1 MLISMTGFGR
11 AEFQDGDYTYQAEIR
26 SVNNL
31 FIEINTRLPK
41 AYVDLEQPLK
51 KLIKSH
57 CSRGSIS
64 LTISLGNSNE
74 GSGEWDVK
82 PNLPL
87 ATQYIDALNQIRD
100 SLGLQGEIDLKSIVG
115 LRDIIKIEPVTLDP
129 AKKDL
134 ILNITTEALTSLQKM
149 REEEGENLQKDLAQR
164 IDSIESHA
172 AEIESRHPE
181 VIKEYQEKLNER
193 IKTLNEGVGLDETRL
208 AQEAAL
214 LADRSD
220 ITEEMTRLRSHLNQF
235 RNFFNTKE
243 PIGRKLEFITQ
254 EINREVNTTGSK
266 SSDITISNGVI
277 EMKSELEKIR
287 EQVQNIE

>member
-1 MLISMTGFGR
+1 MTGFGR
-11 AEFQDGDYTYQAEIR
+11 AECQEGDYTYQAEIR
-26 SVNNL
+26 SVNNR

-51 KLIKSH
+51 KLIKTH
-57 CSRGSIS
+57 CSRGSINLS
-64 LTISLGNSNE
+64 ISLGNSNE

-87 ATQYIDALNQIRD
+87 AIQYVDALKKIQD
-100 SLGLQGEIDLKSIVG
+100 SLGIESEIDLKSVVG

-134 ILNITTEALTSLQKM
+134 ILNITTEVLASLKNM
-149 REEEGENLQKDLAQR
+149 RIEEGENLQKDLAQR
-164 IDSIESHA
+164 IDAIENHA

-220 ITEEMTRLRSHLNQF
+220 VTEEMTRLKSHLNQF

-266 SSDITISNGVI
+266 SSDTEVSNRVI

>member
-1 MLISMTGFGR
+1 MTGFGR
-11 AEFQDGDYTYQAEIR
+11 AECQEGDYTYQAEIR
-26 SVNNL
+26 SVNNR

-51 KLIKSH
+51 KLIKTH
-57 CSRGSIS
+57 CSRGSIN
-64 LTISLGNSNE
+64 LTITLGNSNE

-87 ATQYIDALNQIRD
+87 ATQYVDALKQIQV
-100 SLGLQGEIDLKSIVG
+100 SLGIEGEIDLKSVVG
-115 LRDIIKIEPVTLDP
+115 LRDIIKIEPVTIDP

-134 ILNITTEALTSLQKM
+134 ILNITTEVLASLKKM
-149 REEEGENLQKDLAQR
+149 RVEEGENLQKDLAQR
-164 IDSIESHA
+164 IDAIENHA

-220 ITEEMTRLRSHLNQF
+220 VTEEMTRLKSHLNQF
-235 RNFFNTKE
+235 RNFFNANE

-266 SSDITISNGVI
+266 SSDIIISNRVI

>member
-11 AEFQDGDYTYQAEIR
+11 AECQEGDYTYQAEIR
-26 SVNNL
+26 SVNNR

-57 CSRGSIS
+57 CARGSIN
-64 LTISLGNSNE
+64 LTISLANSNE

-82 PNLPL
+82 PNLSL
-87 ATQYIDALNQIRD
+87 ATQYIEALNQIRD
-100 SLGLQGEIDLKSIVG
+100 SLGLQGEIDLKSVVG
-115 LRDIIKIEPVTLDP
+115 LRDIIKIEPVALDP

-134 ILNITTEALTSLQKM
+134 ILNITTEALVSLQKM
-149 REEEGENLQKDLAQR
+149 RSEEGENLQTDLTER
-164 IDSIESHA
+164 IDAIESHA

-220 ITEEMTRLRSHLNQF
+220 VTEEMTRLKSHLNQF
-235 RNFFNTKE
+235 RNFFNANE

-266 SSDITISNGVI
+266 SSDIIISNRVI

>member
-11 AEFQDGDYTYQAEIR
+11 AECQEGDYTYQAEIR
-26 SVNNL
+26 SVNNR

-57 CSRGSIS
+57 CSRGSINLS
-64 LTISLGNSNE
+64 ISLANSNE

-82 PNLPL
+82 PNLSL

-100 SLGLQGEIDLKSIVG
+100 SLGLQGEVDLKSIVG
-115 LRDIIKIEPVTLDP
+115 LRDIIKIEPVALDP

-134 ILNITTEALTSLQKM
+134 ILNITTEALVSLQKM
-149 REEEGENLQKDLAQR
+149 REEEGKNMQTDLAQR
-164 IDSIESHA
+164 IDAIESHA

-181 VIKEYQEKLNER
+181 AIKEYQEKLNER

-220 ITEEMTRLRSHLNQF
+220 VTEEMTRLKSHLDQF

-266 SSDITISNGVI
+266 SSDTEVSNRVI

>member
-1 MLISMTGFGR
+1 MTGFGR
-11 AEFQDGDYTYQAEIR
+11 AECQEGDYTYQAEIR
-26 SVNNL
+26 SVNNR

-51 KLIKSH
+51 KLIKTH

-87 ATQYIDALNQIRD
+87 AIQYVDALKQIQD
-100 SLGLQGEIDLKSIVG
+100 SLGIESEIDLKSVVG

-134 ILNITTEALTSLQKM
+134 ILNITTKVLASLKKM
-149 REEEGENLQKDLAQR
+149 RVEEGENLQKDLAQR
-164 IDSIESHA
+164 IDAIENHA

-193 IKTLNEGVGLDETRL
+193 IKTLNEGLDLDETRL

-220 ITEEMTRLRSHLNQF
+220 VTEEMTRLKSHLNQF
-235 RNFFNTKE
+235 RNFFNANE

-266 SSDITISNGVI
+266 SSDIIISNRVI

>member
-1 MLISMTGFGR
+1 MTGFGR
-11 AEFQDGDYTYQAEIR
+11 AECQEGDYTYQAEIR
-26 SVNNL
+26 SVNNR

-51 KLIKSH
+51 KLIKTH

-87 ATQYIDALNQIRD
+87 ATQYVDALNQIRD
-100 SLGLQGEIDLKSIVG
+100 SLGIEGEIDLKSVAG

-134 ILNITTEALTSLQKM
+134 ILNITTEVLASLKKM
-149 REEEGENLQKDLAQR
+149 RVEEGENLQKDLAQR
-164 IDSIESHA
+164 IDAIENHA

-193 IKTLNEGVGLDETRL
+193 IKTLNEGLDLDETRL

-220 ITEEMTRLRSHLNQF
+220 VTEEMTRLKSHLNQF
-235 RNFFNTKE
+235 RNFFNANE

-266 SSDITISNGVI
+266 SNDIVISNRVI

>member
-11 AEFQDGDYTYQAEIR
+11 AECQEGDYTYQAEIR
-26 SVNNL
+26 SVNNR

-64 LTISLGNSNE
+64 LTISLANSSE
-74 GSGEWDVK
+74 GSGEWEVK

-87 ATQYIDALNQIRD
+87 ATQYVDALNQIRD

-115 LRDIIKIEPVTLDP
+115 LRDIIKIEPVALDP

-134 ILNITTEALTSLQKM
+134 ILNITTEALVSLQKM
-149 REEEGENLQKDLAQR
+149 REEEGKNMQKDLAQR
-164 IDSIESHA
+164 IDAIESHA

-220 ITEEMTRLRSHLNQF
+220 ITEEMTRLKSHLNQF
-235 RNFFNTKE
+235 RNFFDAKE

-266 SSDITISNGVI
+266 SSDTEVSNRVI

>member
-11 AEFQDGDYTYQAEIR
+11 AESQEGDYTYQAEIR
-26 SVNNL
+26 SVNNR

-51 KLIKSH
+51 KIIKSH
-57 CSRGSIS
+57 CSRGSIN
-64 LTISLGNSNE
+64 LTISLANSNE
-74 GSGEWDVK
+74 GSGEWDVR
-82 PNLPL
+82 PNLSL
-87 ATQYIDALNQIRD
+87 ATQYVDALNQIRD
-100 SLGLQGEIDLKSIVG
+100 SLGLHGEIDLKSLVG
-115 LRDIIKIEPVTLDP
+115 LRDIIKIEPVALDP

-134 ILNITTEALTSLQKM
+134 ILNIATEALTSLQKM
-149 REEEGENLQKDLAQR
+149 RKEEGENMQKDLAQR
-164 IDSIESHA
+164 IDAIESHA

-220 ITEEMTRLRSHLNQF
+220 ITEEMTRLRSHLKQF
-235 RNFFNTKE
+235 RNFFNAKE

-266 SSDITISNGVI
+266 SSDISISNRVI

>member
-1 MLISMTGFGR
+1 MTGFGR
-11 AEFQDGDYTYQAEIR
+11 AECQEDDYTYQAEIR
-26 SVNNL
+26 SVNNR

-41 AYVDLEQPLK
+41 AYSDLEQPLK

-64 LTISLGNSNE
+64 LTISLEFSND
-74 GSGEWDVK
+74 SLGEWEIK

-87 ATQYIDALNQIRD
+87 AKQYLDALKNIQN
-100 SLGLQGEIDLKSIVG
+100 SLGLTGDVDLKSVIG
-115 LRDIIKIEPVTLDP
+115 LREIIKIDPVTIDP

-134 ILNITTEALTSLQKM
+134 ILNITKEALASLQKM
-149 REEEGENLQKDLAQR
+149 REEEGKTLQKDLAQR
-164 IDSIESHA
+164 IDFIETHLA
-172 AEIESRHPE
+172 DIESRHPQ
-181 VIKEYQEKLNER
+181 VIGEYQEKLKER
-193 IKTLNEGVGLDETRL
+193 IKNITDGLELDETRL

-220 ITEEMTRLRSHLNQF
+220 ITEEMTRLKSHLNQF
-235 RNFFNTKE
+235 RSFFNTNE

-266 SSDITISNGVI
+266 SSDITISKRVI
-277 EMKSELEKIR
+277 EVKSELEKIR

>member
-1 MLISMTGFGR
+1 MLNSMTGFGR
-11 AEFQDGDYTYQAEIR
+11 AECQEGDYTYQAEIR
-26 SVNNL
+26 SVNNR

-64 LTISLGNSNE
+64 LTISLANSNE

-82 PNLPL
+82 PNLSL

-100 SLGLQGEIDLKSIVG
+100 SLGLQGEVDLKSIVG
-115 LRDIIKIEPVTLDP
+115 LRDIIKIEPVALDP

-134 ILNITTEALTSLQKM
+134 ILNITTEALVSLQKM
-149 REEEGENLQKDLAQR
+149 REEEGSNMQTDLAQR
-164 IDSIESHA
+164 IDAIESHA

-193 IKTLNEGVGLDETRL
+193 IKNLNEGVGLDETRL
-208 AQEAAL
+208 FQEAAL

-220 ITEEMTRLRSHLNQF
+220 VTEEMTRLKSHLDQF

-266 SSDITISNGVI
+266 SSDTEVSNRVI

-287 EQVQNIE
+287 EQIQNIE

>member
-11 AEFQDGDYTYQAEIR
+11 AECQEGDYTYQAEIR
-26 SVNNL
+26 SVNNR

-57 CSRGSIS
+57 CSRGSIN

-87 ATQYIDALNQIRD
+87 ATQYVDALKQIQV
-100 SLGLQGEIDLKSIVG
+100 SLGIEGEIDLKSVVG

-134 ILNITTEALTSLQKM
+134 ILNITTEVLASLKKM
-149 REEEGENLQKDLAQR
+149 RVEEGENLQKDLAQR
-164 IDSIESHA
+164 IDAIENHA

-208 AQEAAL
+208 AQEAAV

-220 ITEEMTRLRSHLNQF
+220 VTEEMTRLKSHLNQF
-235 RNFFNTKE
+235 RNFFNANE

-266 SSDITISNGVI
+266 SSDIIISNRVI

>member
-11 AEFQDGDYTYQAEIR
+11 AESQEGDYTYQAEIR
-26 SVNNL
+26 SVNNR

-51 KLIKSH
+51 KLIKLH

-64 LTISLGNSNE
+64 LTISLANSNE
-74 GSGEWDVK
+74 GSGEWDVR
-82 PNLPL
+82 PNLSL

-100 SLGLQGEIDLKSIVG
+100 SLGLQGEIDLKSVVG
-115 LRDIIKIEPVTLDP
+115 LRDIIKIEPVALDP

-134 ILNITTEALTSLQKM
+134 ILNIATEALTSLQKM
-149 REEEGENLQKDLAQR
+149 REEEGENMQKDLAQR
-164 IDSIESHA
+164 IDAIESHA

-193 IKTLNEGVGLDETRL
+193 IKILNEGVGLDETRL

-266 SSDITISNGVI
+266 SSDINISNRVI

>member
-1 MLISMTGFGR
+1 MTGFGR
-11 AEFQDGDYTYQAEIR
+11 AECQEDDYTYQAEIR
-26 SVNNL
+26 SVNNR

-41 AYVDLEQPLK
+41 AYSDLEQPLK

-64 LTISLGNSNE
+64 LTISLEFSND
-74 GSGEWDVK
+74 SLGEWEIK

-87 ATQYIDALNQIRD
+87 AKQYLDTLKNIQN
-100 SLGLQGEIDLKSIVG
+100 SLGLTGDVDLKSVIG
-115 LRDIIKIEPVTLDP
+115 LREIIKIDPVTIDA

-134 ILNITTEALTSLQKM
+134 ILNITKEALASLQKM
-149 REEEGENLQKDLAQR
+149 REEEGKTLQKDLAQR
-164 IDSIESHA
+164 IDSIETHLA
-172 AEIESRHPE
+172 DIESRHPQ
-181 VIKEYQEKLNER
+181 VIGEYQEKLKER
-193 IKTLNEGVGLDETRL
+193 IKNITDGLELDETRL

-220 ITEEMTRLRSHLNQF
+220 ITEEMTRLKSHLNQF
-235 RNFFNTKE
+235 RSFFNTNE

-266 SSDITISNGVI
+266 SSDIIISKRVI
-277 EMKSELEKIR
+277 EIKSDLEKIR

>member
-1 MLISMTGFGR
+1 MTGFGR
-11 AEFQDGDYTYQAEIR
+11 AECQEGDYTYQAEIR
-26 SVNNL
+26 SVNNR

-51 KLIKSH
+51 KLIKTH

-82 PNLPL
+82 PNIPL
-87 ATQYIDALNQIRD
+87 ATQYVDALKQIRG
-100 SLGLQGEIDLKSIVG
+100 SLEIEGEIDLKSVVG

-134 ILNITTEALTSLQKM
+134 ILNITTEVLASLKKM
-149 REEEGENLQKDLAQR
+149 RVEEGENLQKDLAQR
-164 IDSIESHA
+164 IDAIENHA

-220 ITEEMTRLRSHLNQF
+220 VTEEMTRLKSHLNQF
-235 RNFFNTKE
+235 RNFFNANE

-266 SSDITISNGVI
+266 SSDIIISNRVI

>member
-1 MLISMTGFGR
+1 MLTSMTGFGR
-11 AEFQDGDYTYQAEIR
+11 AECQEGDYTYQAEIR
-26 SVNNL
+26 SVNNR

-57 CSRGSIS
+57 CARGSIN
-64 LTISLGNSNE
+64 LTISLANSNE

-82 PNLPL
+82 PNLSL
-87 ATQYIDALNQIRD
+87 ATQYIEALNQIRD
-100 SLGLQGEIDLKSIVG
+100 SLGLQGEIDLKSVVG
-115 LRDIIKIEPVTLDP
+115 LRDIIKIEPVALDP
-129 AKKDL
+129 AKKDM
-134 ILNITTEALTSLQKM
+134 ILNITTEALVSLQKM
-149 REEEGENLQKDLAQR
+149 RSEEGENLQTDLTER
-164 IDSIESHA
+164 IDAIESHA

-193 IKTLNEGVGLDETRL
+193 IKALNEGIGLDEPRL
-208 AQEAAL
+208 FQEVAL

-220 ITEEMTRLRSHLNQF
+220 ITEEMIRLKSHLNQF
-235 RNFFNTKE
+235 RNFFNAKE

-266 SSDITISNGVI
+266 SSDVIISNRVI
-277 EMKSELEKIR
+277 EMKSALEKIR